1 MSNVHN
7 MKIMNYNFIIF
18 QPRALRSNPS
28 GVIDPMQVDAPPEE
42 NDNNEEELYEVD
54 IDSFVRTNII
64 LRLIALKYH

>member
-1 MSNVHN
+1 
-7 MKIMNYNFIIF
+7 MKIINCNLINYNFIKF
-18 QPRALRSNPS
+18 QTRARSNPS

-64 LRLIALKYH
+64 Y